1 MRMVII
7 LVLLAVAS
15 STLGAATLMPE
26 ISWFNLMEL
35 EVLDGKAEIIA
46 SGGEFVCECVPMP
59 PDCGSGTGNPDCES
73 GPCVSTD
80 FCTSCAP
87 GAPGAPLFGG
97 DGLACDQAPNV
108 SGPYFLSA
116 GICEFDTTCP
126 VPP

>member
-1 MRMVII
+1 MKMVII

-15 STLGAATLMPE
+15 TTLGAATLMPE
-26 ISWFNLMEL
+26 IGWFNLMEL
-35 EVLDGKAEIIA
+35 EVLDGKAEINEN
-46 SGGEFVCECVPMP
+46 GEFVCECVDMN
-59 PDCGSGTGNPDCES
+59 GNS
-73 GPCVSTD
+73 APCVSTD

>member
-1 MRMVII
+1 MVII

-15 STLGAATLMPE
+15 STLGAATLMPD
-26 ISWFNLMEL
+26 INWFNLMEL
-35 EVLDGKAEIIA
+35 EVLDGKAEIVA
-46 SGGEFVCECVPMP
+46 SGGTFICECVDMN
-59 PDCGSGTGNPDCES
+59 GNS
-73 GPCVSTD
+73 APCVSTD
-80 FCTSCAP
+80 FCTSCVA
-87 GAPGAPLFGG
+87 GAPPAGG